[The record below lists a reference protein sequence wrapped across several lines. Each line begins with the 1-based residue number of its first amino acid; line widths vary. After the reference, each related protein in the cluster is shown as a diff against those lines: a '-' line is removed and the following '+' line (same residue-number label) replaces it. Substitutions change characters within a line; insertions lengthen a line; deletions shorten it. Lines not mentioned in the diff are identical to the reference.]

1 MVSGVAVSSA
11 KVAATSAAA
20 ELVGVVVA
28 GDSIT
33 LTGSKKKKNEMDT
46 HTHTEKRC
54 GWEKID
60 TGRCGWL
67 DDEDGGGRQFGGLLV
82 IAGRG

>member
-11 KVAATSAAA
+11 KVEATSAAA

-33 LTGSKKKKNEMDT
+33 LTGSKKKK
-46 HTHTEKRC
+46 K
-54 GWEKID
+54 
-60 TGRCGWL
+60 
-67 DDEDGGGRQFGGLLV
+67 
-82 IAGRG
+82 